1 MSSGAS
7 SAQAWRSL
15 VRQIDDMGFDVLHV
29 PQHRGTQGF
38 GPIAALASAA
48 EISSRLRLGSLV
60 LDNESTHPALL
71 AKDLA
76 TIDLISDGRLE
87 VGIGAG
93 WLPADHEPL
102 GQEFPHAGERI
113 DKLMEAVEVLRACW
127 TQPTA
132 SYGGKH
138 YQLSE
143 LANDPLPVQQPYPPL
158 LIGGGGKRVLTYA
171 ARVANIVS
179 LVPNMSA
186 GKVGRESAANA
197 TGVATSEKLQWVRDA
212 AGSRFNEIELHT
224 NVTNVFITNDRLPM
238 MEKLARGY
246 RLENQQDVF
255 AIPHVVLGTVE
266 QCAEQLLQ
274 RRVETGISHYT
285 VFESGLADF
294 GPILQLLAGK

>member
-1 MSSGAS
+1 
-7 SAQAWRSL
+7 
-15 VRQIDDMGFDVLHV
+15 
-29 PQHRGTQGF
+29 
-38 GPIAALASAA
+38 
-48 EISSRLRLGSLV
+48 
-60 LDNESTHPALL
+60 LL

-76 TIDLISDGRLE
+76 TIDVISAGRLE

-197 TGVATSEKLQWVRDA
+197 TGAATSEKLQWVREA
-212 AGSRFNEIELHT
+212 AGDRLGDIELHT
-224 NVTNVFITNDRLPM
+224 NLTNVFITNDRLPM

-246 RLENQQDVF
+246 GLENQQDVF

-266 QCAEQLLQ
+266 QCAEQLLH

>member
-1 MSSGAS
+1 
-7 SAQAWRSL
+7 
-15 VRQIDDMGFDVLHV
+15 
-29 PQHRGTQGF
+29 
-38 GPIAALASAA
+38 
-48 EISSRLRLGSLV
+48 
-60 LDNESTHPALL
+60 
-71 AKDLA
+71 
-76 TIDLISDGRLE
+76 
-87 VGIGAG
+87 
-93 WLPADHEPL
+93 L
-102 GQEFPHAGERI
+102 GQAFPSAGERI

-127 TQPTA
+127 TQPVA
-132 SYGGKH
+132 SYAGKH
-138 YQLSE
+138 YQLNE
-143 LANDPLPVQQPYPPL
+143 LANDPLPVQQPHPPL
-158 LIGGGGKRVLTYA
+158 LIGGGGKRVLIYA

-197 TGVATSEKLQWVRDA
+197 TGAATSEKLQWVRDA
-212 AGSRFNEIELHT
+212 AGGRINEIELHT

-246 RLENQQDVF
+246 GLENQQDVF

-266 QCAEQLLQ
+266 QCAEQILQ

>member
-1 MSSGAS
+1 MSSGSS
-7 SAQAWRSL
+7 SAHGWRSL
-15 VRQIDDMGFDVLHV
+15 VRQIDDMGFDVMHV
-29 PQHRGTQGF
+29 PQHRGTKGF

-60 LDNESTHPALL
+60 LDNESVHPALL

-102 GQEFPHAGERI
+102 GQVFPAAGERI
-113 DKLMEAVEVLRACW
+113 EKLMEAVEILRACW
-127 TQPTA
+127 TLPSA
-132 SYGGKH
+132 SFSGKH
-138 YQLSE
+138 YQLNE

-158 LIGGGGKRVLTYA
+158 LVGGGGKRVLSYA

-197 TGVATSEKLQWVRDA
+197 TGAATLEKLQWVRDA
-212 AGSRFNEIELHT
+212 AGERMGEIELHT
-224 NVTNVFITNDRLPM
+224 NLTNIFVTNERLPII
-238 MEKLARGY
+238 EKLSRGY
-246 RLENQQDVF
+246 GLENQEDVF

-266 QCAEQLLQ
+266 QCADQLLQ